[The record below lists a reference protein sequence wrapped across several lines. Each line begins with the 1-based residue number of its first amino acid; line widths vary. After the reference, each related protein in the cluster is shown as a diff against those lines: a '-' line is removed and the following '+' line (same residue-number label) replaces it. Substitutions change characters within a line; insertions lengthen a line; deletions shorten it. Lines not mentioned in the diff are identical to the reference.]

1 MVVAA
6 ALSVLGGVLAWFTIR
21 SDALRA
27 EPERQDQYSC
37 ALAGPPPAAPSAAPR
52 ADPART

>member
-1 MVVAA
+1 VAA

-21 SDALRA
+21 SDALQP

-37 ALAGPPPAAPSAAPR
+37 ALAGPPPAAPPAAPR